1 MSDSLWPHGLQQN
14 RLLCPS
20 LSPIA
25 WSNSCPLSQWCHQ
38 ISHPLLP
45 SSTPAFNLSQNR
57 SLFQLVGSLY
67 QEAKVLELEL
77 QLQHQSFSMN
87 IQSRFPLGLTGLIS
101 LLSKGLSRVFSS
113 TTIPKHQFFGTQ
125 PSLWSSSNPDMTSGK
140 TIDLTIWNFVGK
152 VMSLLFNMLSRFV
165 VAFLPRIKCLLI
177 SYWKESKVE
186 VAKSFTI

>member
-1 MSDSLWPHGLQQN
+1 MDCSKIGF
-14 RLLCPS
+14 CPS

-45 SSTPAFNLSQNR
+45 SSTPAFNISQNR
-57 SLFQLVGSLY
+57 SLFQLVGSLH

-101 LLSKGLSRVFSS
+101 LLSKGISRILSSK
-113 TTIPKHQFFGTQ
+113 TIQNHQFFSKKALFMVQ
-125 PSLWSSSNPDMTSGK
+125 ISHPDMTTGK
-140 TIDLTIWNFVGK
+140 IIALTTWTSI
-152 VMSLLFNMLSRFV
+152 
-165 VAFLPRIKCLLI
+165 
-177 SYWKESKVE
+177 SKVIFLFFICYQNF
-186 VAKSFTI
+186 S